1 MPYWVNLL
9 VLSPIITL
17 TMRRQWG
24 PRMICVVN
32 IVIHVRG
39 WPQIINTHNW
49 QPLGPGGMPQGGQLV
64 SNIVNS
70 QTVMEFYQN
79 YNIDKF
85 QTARC
90 TFVCVSF
97 GHNSNLE
104 VTAQYFDVKTLKED

>member
-1 MPYWVNLL
+1 MGTPHDLCCQYCH
-9 VLSPIITL
+9 TC
-17 TMRRQWG
+17 T
-24 PRMICVVN
+24 RMTTN
-32 IVIHVRG
+32 HKYTQLATTG
-39 WPQIINTHNW
+39 SWWDAT
-49 QPLGPGGMPQGGQLV
+49 GGGQLV